1 MLRLVL
7 FLASILA
14 ATAGLHWLA
23 DRPGA
28 LTLSWQGYVIETSA
42 FRAVILLSVLV
53 AVSILGWGLIRQLW
67 KSPAVIGQIFTR
79 RRERRG
85 LDAISSGMIAIGSG
99 DKSLATRAAV
109 QARKSLPNEPL
120 THLLRAQAAQLQ
132 GDTATA
138 RRIYEAMLASP
149 DTEQLGLRGLY
160 LEAQR
165 VGEDEAARQFADRA
179 LKLNPKLEWPAAS
192 LFDLQCKSKDW
203 VGALETLSQ
212 AKKHG
217 QIDKKIADRRRAVLL
232 TAQAQMAEDEHPDQ
246 ALALA
251 TEAHGLAPDLIPA
264 AAIAGRVLAA
274 RGQTPKAAKIIQRT
288 WKAAPHPDLA
298 MAYAYARPGDSQS
311 DRLQRIRQLASATPG
326 SVEGAIAIATI
337 AADSRDW
344 EAAKAV
350 LTSVLDQGLSQ
361 RVCMLMARIEG
372 EGFQDAGRVREWLAR
387 AVHAKRDP
395 AWTADGVVAEQWSPL
410 SPVTGALDTFEW
422 RVPVSALE
430 TPEAAVIAQRM
441 DDLIKLGEVHGPAL
455 MHTDVSAARR
465 APATIE
471 ITPSTQPAHGRTAKS
486 VDDWL
491 HDDDAHNPPA
501 SGSGYKANGSSAH
514 AAAPSTK
521 ATTATAGGGSKAAV
535 AGSPTTDARRVVADK
550 LQPIAKATDPSSA
563 YITPHA
569 PDDPGT
575 EPLDSTNAKSQLER
589 YRLIGAKN

>member
-14 ATAGLHWLA
+14 AAAGLHWLA

-28 LTLSWQGYVIETSA
+28 LTLSWQGYVVETSA

-53 AVSILGWGLIRQLW
+53 AASILGWGLFRRLW

-132 GDTATA
+132 GDTATS

-165 VGEDEAARQFADRA
+165 VGEDEAAQQFAGRA

-192 LFDLQCKSKDW
+192 LFDLQCKSRDW
-203 VGALETLSQ
+203 VGALETLSL

-232 TAQAQMAEDEHPDQ
+232 TAQAQMSEDEHPDQ

-251 TEAHGLAPDLIPA
+251 SEAHGLAPDLIPA

-288 WKAAPHPDLA
+288 WKAAPQPDLA
-298 MAYAYARPGDSQS
+298 VAYAYARPGDSQS
-311 DRLQRIRQLASATPG
+311 DRLQRIRQLAATTPG
-326 SVEGAIAIATI
+326 NVEGAVAIATI
-337 AADSRDW
+337 AVESRDW
-344 EAAKAV
+344 DSAKAALAPLLEKN
-350 LTSVLDQGLSQ
+350 LTQ

-372 EGFQDAGRVREWLAR
+372 EGFKDAGRVREWLAR
-387 AVHAKRDP
+387 AVHAQRDP
-395 AWTADGVVAEQWSPL
+395 VWTADGMVAEQWAPV
-410 SPVTGALDTFEW
+410 SPVTGALDAFEW
-422 RVPVSALE
+422 RVPVSTLE
-430 TPEAAVIAQRM
+430 TPEAAVITQRM
-441 DDLIKLGEVHGPAL
+441 EDLIKLGAASAPAL
-455 MHTDVSAARR
+455 LHADVVTARR
-465 APATIE
+465 EPATIE
-471 ITPSTQPAHGRTAKS
+471 MTPATKS
-486 VDDWL
+486 SSNRPTKTVEDWL
-491 HDDDAHNPPA
+491 HDEHDQDPPA
-501 SGSGYKANGSSAH
+501 SGGGHKTNGGNAQTAAYSAKPKPAVATPGVK
-514 AAAPSTK
+514 AAAVSNSV
-521 ATTATAGGGSKAAV
+521 G
-535 AGSPTTDARRVVADK
+535 DARRVAADK
-550 LQPIAKATDPSSA
+550 LQPIAKSTDPSST
-563 YITPHA
+563 YLTPHA

-575 EPLDSTNAKSQLER
+575 EPLDATTAKSQLER